1 MQLRAQNQL
10 NDSSYQLK
18 KGVYMQATA
27 TAYDPTWLNYKKHN
41 DIRSRQELVV
51 RYLGLVKYVVRKMIK
66 NYPQALEENDLYQ
79 IGILGLS
86 EAIERFDPAY
96 GIKFETYAIPRIKGS
111 IIDELRKLDWIPRSL
126 RAKLNNIREKTVEL
140 EQKFAGSYT
149 EDEMA
154 NGLGIEVNDL
164 HNWQKDTNSINI
176 FSLDKPLDDTNK
188 QNLYDVVEDKEYI
201 KPDDKIEDEEMKRVL
216 LKAIKKL
223 PEKTRLAITLYYYE
237 KLTFKEI
244 GKILNVSESRISQIH
259 SETVVKLKKE
269 INKLTYA

>member
-1 MQLRAQNQL
+1 MQ
-10 NDSSYQLK
+10 K
-18 KGVYMQATA
+18 VIE
-27 TAYDPTWLNYKKHN
+27 PIWINYKTSN
-41 DIRSRQELVV
+41 DISCRQELVV

-86 EAIERFDPAY
+86 EAIDRFDPAY

-140 EQKFAGSYT
+140 EQKFSGSYT
-149 EDEMA
+149 DNEMA
-154 NGLGIEVNDL
+154 NGLGIEVKDL
-164 HNWQKDTNSINI
+164 YNWKKDINTVNI
-176 FSLDKPLDDTNK
+176 FSLDKPLGDTNK
-188 QNLYDVVEDKEYI
+188 QNLYDVVEDIDYLKA
-201 KPDDKIEDEEMKRVL
+201 DNKIEDEEMKRIL

-244 GKILNVSESRISQIH
+244 GKILSVSESRISQIH
-259 SETVVKLKKE
+259 SETMVKLKKE
-269 INKLTYA
+269 INKMLYS

>member
-1 MQLRAQNQL
+1 MQVRAQNQL

>member
-1 MQLRAQNQL
+1 MH
-10 NDSSYQLK
+10 
-18 KGVYMQATA
+18 QAT
-27 TAYDPTWLNYKKHN
+27 DPTWISYKTN
-41 DIRSRQELVV
+41 QDPRLRQELIL
-51 RYLGLVKYVVRKMIK
+51 RYIGLVKYVVRKMIK

-79 IGILGLS
+79 IGVLGLC

-126 RAKLNNIREKTVEL
+126 RAKLNNIREKTIEL
-140 EQKFAGSYT
+140 EQKFSGSYT
-149 EDEMA
+149 DDEMA
-154 NGLGIEVNDL
+154 NGLGIEMDDL
-164 HNWQKDTNSINI
+164 HKWKRDFHSINL
-176 FSLDKPLDDTNK
+176 FSLDKPIDESNK
-188 QNLYDVVEDKEYI
+188 QNLYDVVEDVDYI
-201 KPDDKIEDEEMKRVL
+201 QANDKIEDEEMKQVL
-216 LKAIKKL
+216 IKAIKKL

-259 SETVVKLKKE
+259 SETMGKLKRE

>member
-1 MQLRAQNQL
+1 MMQGAIDTVWIDYKMN
-10 NDSSYQLK
+10 NNLK
-18 KGVYMQATA
+18 
-27 TAYDPTWLNYKKHN
+27 
-41 DIRSRQELVV
+41 SRQQLLV

-79 IGILGLS
+79 IGIVGLA

-126 RAKLNNIREKTVEL
+126 RAKLNTYRDKSLEL
-140 EQKFAGSYT
+140 EQKFSGNYT
-149 EDEMA
+149 DAEVA
-154 NGLGIEVNDL
+154 NGLGVEEKDVKNIKRDL
-164 HNWQKDTNSINI
+164 NSATLY
-176 FSLDKPLDDTNK
+176 SLDKPLDNNSK
-188 QNLYDVVEDKEYI
+188 QSLYDLVEDKDYVKI
-201 KPDDKIEDEEMKRVL
+201 DDQIEEEEMKRVL

-259 SETVVKLKKE
+259 SETMAKLRKE
-269 INKLTYA
+269 INKMLYA

>member
-1 MQLRAQNQL
+1 ML
-10 NDSSYQLK
+10 
-18 KGVYMQATA
+18 QAT
-27 TAYDPTWLNYKKHN
+27 DPIWMQYKINN
-41 DIRSRQELVV
+41 DVVYRQELIV

-66 NYPQALEENDLYQ
+66 NFPQALEEDDLYQ

-86 EAIERFDPAY
+86 EAIDRFDPAY

-126 RAKLNNIREKTVEL
+126 RAKLNNIREKAGEL
-140 EQKFAGSYT
+140 EQKFSGNYT
-149 EDEMA
+149 DDEMA
-154 NGLGIEVNDL
+154 NGLGIEINDL
-164 HNWQKDTNSINI
+164 HNWKRDSNAINLY
-176 FSLDKPLDDTNK
+176 SLDKPMDDSSK
-188 QNLYDVVEDKEYI
+188 QNLYDIVEDTDYI
-201 KPDDKIEDEEMKRVL
+201 KTDEKIEEEEMKRIL

-259 SETVVKLKKE
+259 SETMAKLKKE
-269 INKLTYA
+269 ITKMIYA